1 MFRECMNVTD
11 AKSVFDHMVDKN
23 MDSWHLIM
31 CVYCDNGMGDDAL
44 CLEEEIMRHGLKPN

>member
-1 MFRECMNVTD
+1 MNVTD

-23 MDSWHLIM
+23 MYSWHLIM
-31 CVYCDNGMGDDAL
+31 CVYCDNGIGDDAL